1 MATIHFVVGLFP
13 AISKSRC
20 NHIREKS
27 YDLKLVTVV
36 LYGPKYSRMKQAKFV
51 EDSLY
56 TNILHKYITQINNKY
71 IYIKNIECMY
81 CINYTKSRLTE
92 TGCFSRISKLVKL
105 RKQNKKNRNQTKNLK
120 TKKKTVIVLIEVII
134 FF

>member
-1 MATIHFVVGLFP
+1 
-13 AISKSRC
+13 
-20 NHIREKS
+20 
-27 YDLKLVTVV
+27 
-36 LYGPKYSRMKQAKFV
+36 
-51 EDSLY
+51 
-56 TNILHKYITQINNKY
+56 
-71 IYIKNIECMY
+71 MY